1 MIEEETNKLQRKVI
15 SIETKKQTA
24 RSKISRKPSRTS
36 ASLKKGSSISKGQ
49 NEFNGEIASIWE
61 TINNLVKNTHEEI
74 DKMKEELRLF
84 SAKNFSVVTVNPEAL
99 IEKNL
104 YGIVGE
110 LRDDVHNQLIEV
122 C

>member
-1 MIEEETNKLQRKVI
+1 MIEEETNKLQRKFE

-24 RSKISRKPSRTS
+24 RSRNGQRSSRTS
-36 ASLKKGSSISKGQ
+36 ALLRKGSSVSKGQ
-49 NEFNGEIASIWE
+49 NDSSSEIASLWE

-84 SAKNFSVVTVNPEAL
+84 SAKNPNSITAIPEAF

-104 YGIVGE
+104 YGIVAE

-122 C
+122 Y